1 MITVRQLLA
10 RKGHSVHTIRP
21 DASVLEGL
29 QLMAQY
35 DVGALVVLGEGGEVV
50 GLLSERDYARKVIL
64 RGKQSS
70 ETRVDEIMDEKPV
83 CIRSAQSIDDCML
96 LMTERRTRHL
106 PVVENGQIAGV
117 ISIGDV
123 VKEMLADRDDT
134 IEELAQY
141 IQGNR

>member
-1 MITVRQLLA
+1 MISVRQPLA

-21 DASVLEGL
+21 DASVLEAL
-29 QLMAQY
+29 QAMAQY

-83 CIRSAQSIDDCML
+83 YIRSVQSIDDCML

-106 PVVENGQIAGV
+106 PVVENGQMAGV

-123 VKEMLADRDDT
+123 VKEMLADRDET
-134 IEELAQY
+134 IEELEQY

>member
-21 DASVLEGL
+21 DASVLEAL

-70 ETRVDEIMDEKPV
+70 ETRVDEIMEEKPV
-83 CIRSAQSIDDCML
+83 TIRSVQSIDDCML

>member
-1 MITVRQLLA
+1 MVNVRQLLA
-10 RKGHSVHTIRP
+10 RKGHNVHTIRP
-21 DASVLEGL
+21 DASVLEAL

-35 DVGALVVLGEGGEVV
+35 DVGALVVLGEAGDVV

-70 ETRVDEIMDEKPV
+70 ETRVDEIMDEKPA

-123 VKEMLADRDDT
+123 VKEMLADREAT
-134 IEELAQY
+134 IEEMAQY

>member
-70 ETRVDEIMDEKPV
+70 ETRVDEIMEEKPV
-83 CIRSAQSIDDCML
+83 YIRSVQSIDDCML

-106 PVVENGQIAGV
+106 PVVENGQVAGV

>member
-10 RKGHSVHTIRP
+10 RKGHIVHTIRP
-21 DASVLEGL
+21 DASVLEAL

-70 ETRVDEIMDEKPV
+70 ETRVDEIMEEKPV
-83 CIRSAQSIDDCML
+83 TIRSVQSIDDCML

>member
-21 DASVLEGL
+21 DASVLEGI

-96 LMTERRTRHL
+96 LMTELRTRHL

>member
-1 MITVRQLLA
+1 MISVRQLLA

-21 DASVLEGL
+21 DASVLEAL
-29 QLMAQY
+29 QSMAQY

-123 VKEMLADRDDT
+123 VKEMLADREAT

>member
-21 DASVLEGL
+21 DASVLEAL

-70 ETRVDEIMDEKPV
+70 ETRVDEIMEEKPV
-83 CIRSAQSIDDCML
+83 YVRSVQSIEDCML

-106 PVVENGQIAGV
+106 PVVENGQVAGV

-123 VKEMLADRDDT
+123 VKEMLADRDET
-134 IEELAQY
+134 IEELEQY

>member
-21 DASVLEGL
+21 DASVLEGI